1 MKSYSDPIKEVEV
14 LTSQILD
21 NNYSK
26 EVILRLSH
34 LLKSSREARKRY
46 TELTIQDSLLHWES
60 VDYENEAKADK
71 DKKIFISFPIISSI
85 AAAVVALLS
94 VWWIHSSRTKPI
106 ISQNI
111 IQTDTFSNSESGQAS
126 VIDLRDEGFKGS
138 FSISTFN
145 LPPNSILGR
154 FENSKNDAIYGLELL
169 RSGKNF
175 GEGEWLSLL
184 IMLYHGKGLIIYQCL
199 LKMGFFLT
207 MAIK

>member
-106 ISQNI
+106 ISLKILFKQI
-111 IQTDTFSNSESGQAS
+111 LFQIVRADRIQLLTFEMK
-126 VIDLRDEGFKGS
+126 DLKDLLAFQHLI
-138 FSISTFN
+138 F
-145 LPPNSILGR
+145 PQIL
-154 FENSKNDAIYGLELL
+154 Y
-169 RSGKNF
+169 
-175 GEGEWLSLL
+175 
-184 IMLYHGKGLIIYQCL
+184 
-199 LKMGFFLT
+199 
-207 MAIK
+207 